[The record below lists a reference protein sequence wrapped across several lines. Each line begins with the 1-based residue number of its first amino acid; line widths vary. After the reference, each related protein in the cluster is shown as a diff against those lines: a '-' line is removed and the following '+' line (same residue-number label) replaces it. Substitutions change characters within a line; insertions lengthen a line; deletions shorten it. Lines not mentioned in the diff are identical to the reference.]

1 MPWSF
6 LRSPEH
12 TKGADVQDILDHIG
26 FPVTDYARSVAFY
39 KQALA
44 PLGIILLKEF
54 SLTEDGSDGYG
65 GFGRQRPQF
74 WIGTGTALNGRLHV
88 AFAAANRQEVH
99 AFYDAAIAAGARDNG
114 PPGLRPHYHEN
125 YYGGFV
131 LDPDGHNI
139 EAVAHLPE

>member
-1 MPWSF
+1 M
-6 LRSPEH
+6 
-12 TKGADVQDILDHIG
+12 QDILDHIG
-26 FPVTDYARSVAFY
+26 FPVTDYARSLAFY

-44 PLGIILLKEF
+44 PLGIVLLREF
-54 SLTEDGSDGYG
+54 NLSEDGADGYA

-74 WIGTGTALNGRLHV
+74 WIGTGAALKGRLHV

-99 AFYDAAIAAGARDNG
+99 AFYEAAMAAGARDNG

-139 EAVAHLPE
+139 EAVTHLPE

>member
-1 MPWSF
+1 M
-6 LRSPEH
+6 
-12 TKGADVQDILDHIG
+12 QDILDHIG
-26 FPVTDYARSVAFY
+26 FPVTDYARSLAFY

-44 PLGIILLKEF
+44 PLGIVLLREF
-54 SLTEDGSDGYG
+54 NLSEDGADGYA

-74 WIGTGTALNGRLHV
+74 WIGTGAALKGRLHV
-88 AFAAANRQEVH
+88 AFAAANRHEVH
-99 AFYDAAIAAGARDNG
+99 AFYEAAMAAGARDNG

-139 EAVAHLPE
+139 EAVTHLPE